1 MIVEVVAV
9 GTELLLGQIVNTNAA
24 WIGDRLAASGIDT
37 HYQTVVGD
45 NTGRI
50 ALALRSA
57 LARSDAVIACGGLGP
72 THDDLTRDAIA
83 VVMNVPLD
91 RDEEILAEIESRFAA
106 MGRRMAPSNARQAD
120 VPHGAAVIPQKA
132 GTAPGLICPLGN
144 KVIYAVPGVPSE
156 MREMVERAVV
166 PDLATR
172 TQERGEVAVITS
184 RTLRTWG
191 LSESGLADIL
201 GAHITALDAARAPAT
216 GAATGAARGAGTG
229 EEPVPTLAFLA
240 SGAEGLKVRITVK
253 AHDAAAAQRAIAAEE
268 AVLREMIGAS
278 IFGAD
283 GETMEQVVASLLVS
297 RALTLAV
304 AESVT
309 GGLVAARLV
318 DVPGASTWFRGGVVS
333 YASAVKH
340 EILAVPEGPV
350 VTAATAVA
358 MAQGVRRL
366 LGADCGLGIT
376 GVAGP
381 DRQEDQPPGTV
392 HLGIA
397 APFLPGDGSE
407 ALSLRLPGDRAGMR
421 QLATIT
427 ALDLLRRRLLD
438 VEPVT
443 R

>member
-50 ALALRSA
+50 SLALRSA

-83 VVMNVPLD
+83 AVMNVPLD
-91 RDEEILAEIESRFAA
+91 RDEEILADIARRFAA

-120 VPHGAAVIPQKA
+120 VPRGAAVIPQKA
-132 GTAPGLICPLGN
+132 GTAPGLICPVGN
-144 KVIYAVPGVPSE
+144 RVVYAVPGVPSE

-172 TQERGEVAVITS
+172 ARERGEVAVIAS

-191 LSESGLADIL
+191 MSESGLADTL
-201 GAHITALDAARAPAT
+201 GEHIAALDTARA
-216 GAATGAARGAGTG
+216 AATGSARGEGRGAAA
-229 EEPVPTLAFLA
+229 VPTLAFLA

-253 AHDAAAAQRAIAAEE
+253 ARDAATAQSVIAEE
-268 AVLREMIGAS
+268 EALLREMLGES

-318 DVPGASTWFRGGVVS
+318 DVPGASSWFRGGVVS

-340 EILAVPEGPV
+340 GILAVPDGPV
-350 VTAATAVA
+350 VTPAAAVA

-366 LGADCGLGIT
+366 LGADCGVGIT

-381 DRQEDQPPGTV
+381 DRQEGQPPGTV

-397 APFLPGDGSE
+397 APFLPGDGGE

-421 QLATIT
+421 QLTTIT
-427 ALDLLRRRLLD
+427 ALDLLRRKLLRAGPD
-438 VEPVT
+438 TP
-443 R
+443 